1 MKKLAD
7 VLKDRLKNI
16 VVCDREELSQNAVNM
31 IKIDIIKAL
40 EGYFDLD
47 RDSFFLN
54 CNIDEDGKYLLNIST
69 TAKKIKKVGVN
80 IKPTRKYI
88 I

>member
-16 VVCDREELSQNAVNM
+16 VVGDREELSQNALNM
-31 IKIDIIKAL
+31 IKIDLAKTL
-40 EGYFDLD
+40 DSYFDID
-47 RDSFFLN
+47 ANSFFIN
-54 CNIDEDGKYLLNIST
+54 CNLDEEGKYILNIS
-69 TAKKIKKVGVN
+69 AEASKIKKVGIN